1 MDLNKI
7 ALDDKKVEEGIWVE
21 VDDTTSLL
29 IARIGNKRFNEI
41 MTREQKPLRRAIRNG
56 TVPDSVQEK
65 ILVKALAGA
74 VLLDWKGLT
83 IDGVE
88 VEYSKQKCI
97 EILSDKRYK
106 DFREFVVEYA
116 ADAEQFREELIEE
129 AVGN

>member
-56 TVPDSVQEK
+56 TVPDSVSEK
-65 ILVKALAGA
+65 ILIKAMAGA
-74 VLLDWKGLT
+74 ILLDWRGLT
-83 IDGVE
+83 LDGVE
-88 VEYSKQKCI
+88 VPYSKQKCI
-97 EILSDKRYK
+97 EILSDTRFR
-106 DFREFVVEYA
+106 DFREFVLEYA
-116 ADAEQFREELIEE
+116 NDAEQYREELIEE
-129 AVGN
+129 AEGN